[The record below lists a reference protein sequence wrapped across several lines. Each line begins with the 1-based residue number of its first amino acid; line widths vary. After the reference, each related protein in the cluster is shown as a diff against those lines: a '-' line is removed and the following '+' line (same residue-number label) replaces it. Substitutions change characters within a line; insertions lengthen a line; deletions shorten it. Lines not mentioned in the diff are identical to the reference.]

1 MVVGQTAPKHD
12 GFQVEFFAQFLA
24 VFVHAPRQTQSPVVG
39 MDEDLDAVE
48 DVTLAGVGVECFI
61 PRNLG
66 VGVVVLHVIVIHNDR
81 KRAAYDLAVHDY
93 DDLPL
98 REDANQFVDLL
109 RRPKNVASIGI
120 DAGKGT
126 GQLVVILFLKIANFY
141 FIDF

>member
-1 MVVGQTAPKHD
+1 MGCQIFLCQTNDTGCRCHLLEASVVSAVAD
-12 GFQVEFFAQFLA
+12 RFFFRINTCMTNLA
-24 VFVHAPRQTQSPVVG
+24 AC
-39 MDEDLDAVE
+39 AVS
-48 DVTLAGVGVECFI
+48 TC
-61 PRNLG
+61 
-66 VGVVVLHVIVIHNDR
+66 
-81 KRAAYDLAVHDY
+81 YDLAVHDY

-126 GQLVVILFLKIANFY
+126 GQLVLILFLKISNLY